1 MNTIR
6 QNKLIHLI
14 DSSCSWVN
22 GFHLRFNQFR
32 KYFFKFWF
40 YVKLWFERHMKHQS
54 LYKYMNLKIISI
66 ERHTTSSITMTSKK
80 QKIVNV
86 ENEAG
91 SEVAPIDDDESL
103 STARNSSLTIEKNV
117 LDLTTKLNELNDVV
131 KKVYK
136 MQKRA
141 SDPTRVSFG

>member
-1 MNTIR
+1 
-6 QNKLIHLI
+6 
-14 DSSCSWVN
+14 
-22 GFHLRFNQFR
+22 
-32 KYFFKFWF
+32 
-40 YVKLWFERHMKHQS
+40 
-54 LYKYMNLKIISI
+54 
-66 ERHTTSSITMTSKK
+66 MTSKK

-141 SDPTRVSFG
+141 SDPTRVNFG

>member
-1 MNTIR
+1 
-6 QNKLIHLI
+6 
-14 DSSCSWVN
+14 
-22 GFHLRFNQFR
+22 
-32 KYFFKFWF
+32 
-40 YVKLWFERHMKHQS
+40 
-54 LYKYMNLKIISI
+54 
-66 ERHTTSSITMTSKK
+66 MTSKK